1 MAAHRYFIPRCFRH
15 FLAALPP
22 GRAEAR
28 RARAAAHR
36 VSRRLRAAAGAGVR
50 RTRIDSVVVGA
61 LRRETAMA
69 PLSQVELLYCL
80 PPALRRAPGADP
92 APILAEIAAMLEGL
106 SPDAAASADG
116 TAVLVATGG
125 RRVRVIPAIE
135 TGDGAFA
142 VPGPG
147 GDGWVELSPL
157 AEAIRLRAVDQ
168 ATGRKATHLILMAE
182 AWRRHTG
189 APIEPHALELLA
201 TEFVSR
207 WADRYGDRFFYD
219 WMARDFF
226 GWLAT
231 QGGRALA
238 LPGCGR
244 CIAAGRAWVF
254 HAARAWSRAAR
265 LRRRAGP
272 PLPRRRGILA
282 RGLRGTLPAPVHGLA
297 PYGGLAR
304 PGLARARGDLA
315 LACRPPTGR
324 RRGLGGTGSPDAS
337 QPPQGAGA
345 ADPWRGAAP
354 RRDQRRPGPVIH
366 RVIPARHSP
375 WFAYWGARSRPRVM
389 GPGE

>member
-61 LRRETAMA
+61 LGRETAMA

-207 WADRYGDRFFYD
+207 WAYRYGDRFFYD

-254 HAARAWSRAAR
+254 HAARAHGAARRACADEQGRRYRAAAASWR
-265 LRRRAGP
+265 AVFGVRFPRPSTVWLLMAALRDLASLERAAISRWHAGRRPAAGEDW
-272 PLPRRRGILA
+272 A
-282 RGLRGTLPAPVHGLA
+282 EPVHPTPA
-297 PYGGLAR
+297 SPHKAQV
-304 PGLARARGDLA
+304 
-315 LACRPPTGR
+315 PPTRGGVPRLAVISGGR
-324 RRGLGGTGSPDAS
+324 DR
-337 QPPQGAGA
+337 
-345 ADPWRGAAP
+345 
-354 RRDQRRPGPVIH
+354 
-366 RVIPARHSP
+366 
-375 WFAYWGARSRPRVM
+375 
-389 GPGE
+389 